1 MDGIFFDLDGTLW
14 NAIPQMVEAYNEDM
28 QENGYK

>member
-14 NAIPQMVEAYNEDM
+14 NAIPQMVEAYNEAM
-28 QENGYK
+28 RK